1 MFGYLRKHQDG
12 AVRFRVEIPDHE
24 STETPEEYEWEHTVY
39 GGIAEELPPD
49 MPEPKGKKVRITT
62 YEDAN
67 LMHDLVTG
75 RSMTGIIHLLNQT
88 PIHWYSRKQASVETA
103 TYGSEFVAAKIV
115 MEQIMDLRYTL
126 RMLGVPLDGPAW
138 KFGDNKS
145 VITSATIPHSSLK
158 KRHNALAY
166 HRVRD
171 DISAKV
177 MYFIYVLSEKNA
189 ADIFTKFLPWA
200 GFWPLVQPLLFWKGE
215 TMKGV
220 SPHLPL
226 GELIAYLK
234 ESIVGLRGV
243 TGGTV
248 GPVVSPSTDLL
259 GVQDKVGVTDMESV
273 PVTSARPPVTSA
285 REAWYVLDL
294 FRNIVDTLRD

>member
-1 MFGYLRKHQDG
+1 
-12 AVRFRVEIPDHE
+12 
-24 STETPEEYEWEHTVY
+24 
-39 GGIAEELPPD
+39 
-49 MPEPKGKKVRITT
+49 
-62 YEDAN
+62 
-67 LMHDLVTG
+67 
-75 RSMTGIIHLLNQT
+75 
-88 PIHWYSRKQASVETA
+88 
-103 TYGSEFVAAKIV
+103 
-115 MEQIMDLRYTL
+115 MDLRYTL

-138 KFGDNKS
+138 MFGDNKS
-145 VITSATIPHSSLK
+145 VITSATIPHSSLN

-166 HRVRD
+166 HRVREA
-171 DISAKV
+171 ISAKV
-177 MYFIYVLSEKNA
+177 MYFIYVPSEKNA

-243 TGGTV
+243 TRGTV
-248 GPVVSPSTDLL
+248 DPVVSPSTDLL
-259 GVQDKVGVTDMESV
+259 GVQDKVGVTDMVSV
-273 PVTSARPPVTSA
+273 PVTSARPPVTST
-285 REAWYVLDL
+285 REASYVDL